1 VTKSNHLLVVDDDPE
16 IRRLL
21 REYLE
26 RAGYRLSIAAGG
38 KEMFSALEQ
47 APIDLIILDL
57 MMPGDDG
64 LVLLR
69 KLRAHSN
76 TPVVMLT
83 AMGEETDRILGLEMG
98 ADDYISKPFN
108 PRELLARIKS
118 VLRRTSSVPESLLQ
132 NEATEALFSG
142 WRLNLQQ
149 RHLISPDEVV
159 VPLSGGEFRLLKV
172 FIEHAGR
179 VLSRDQLLE
188 FSQGREAQ
196 PFDRSIDVLVG
207 RLRKRL
213 KEDPKNPQI
222 IHTLRGEGYRFVP
235 EISFE

>member
-1 VTKSNHLLVVDDDPE
+1 MTKSGHLLVVDDDPE

-26 RAGYRLSIAAGG
+26 RAGYRLSTAAGG
-38 KEMFSALEQ
+38 REMFSALEQ

-64 LVLLR
+64 LELLR
-69 KLRAHSN
+69 KLRGHSN
-76 TPVVMLT
+76 IPVVMLT

-118 VLRRTSSVPESLLQ
+118 VLRRSSSLPEAPLQ
-132 NEATEALFSG
+132 DEATEALFAD
-142 WRLNLQQ
+142 WHLNLQQ
-149 RHLISPDEVV
+149 HHLISPDGVV

-172 FIEHAGR
+172 FIEHPGR

-213 KEDPKNPQI
+213 REDPKKPAI
-222 IHTLRGEGYRFVP
+222 IHTMRGEGYRFVP
-235 EISFE
+235 EITFA

>member
-1 VTKSNHLLVVDDDPE
+1 MDKAEHLLVVDDDPE

-21 REYLE
+21 RDYLE
-26 RAGYRLSIAAGG
+26 RAGYRLSIAADGR
-38 KEMFSALEQ
+38 EMFHALEL
-47 APIDLIILDL
+47 APIDLIVLDL

-76 TPVVMLT
+76 IPVVMLT

-98 ADDYISKPFN
+98 ADDYVAKPFS

-118 VLRRTSSVPESLLQ
+118 VLRRTASLPQPLSQ
-132 NEATEALFSG
+132 DEATEVLFAD

-149 RHLISPDEVV
+149 RHLTSPEGVV

-172 FIEHAGR
+172 FIDHAGR
-179 VLSRDQLLE
+179 LLSRDQLLE
-188 FSQGREAQ
+188 FSQGREAH

-213 KEDPKNPQI
+213 REDPKRPAI

-235 EISFE
+235 EVNYE

>member
-1 VTKSNHLLVVDDDPE
+1 MDKTEHLLVVDDDPE

-26 RAGYRLSIAAGG
+26 KAGYRITAVADGR
-38 KEMFSALEQ
+38 EMFSALEQ
-47 APIDLIILDL
+47 APMDLIILDL
-57 MMPGDDG
+57 MMPGEDG
-64 LVLLR
+64 LTVLR
-69 KLRAHSN
+69 KLRSHSN

-118 VLRRTSSVPESLLQ
+118 VLRRSASLPDSPLQ
-132 NEATEALFSG
+132 DEATEARFSG
-142 WRLNLQQ
+142 WQLNLHQ
-149 RHLISPDEVV
+149 RHLTSPDGVV

-213 KEDPKNPQI
+213 REDPKRPEI

-235 EISFE
+235 DVSFE